1 MPQNIGIEIFA
12 NWQTLVLALGI
23 FVITY
28 IIRLSVQTFWRT
40 WKENR
45 IYNELVL
52 HALPIV
58 IALVVALLAKK
69 YPWPNEALVTS
80 ASARIFYATFVGMA
94 CGIFYGRVRAII
106 GMVNL
111 GVKLPEANDVVP
123 DMPTSDEGA
132 AAKSPEAKKP

>member
-28 IIRLSVQTFWRT
+28 IIRLSIQTFWRT

-45 IYNELVL
+45 VYNELVL

-58 IALVVALLAKK
+58 IALIIAIFAKK
-69 YPWPNEALVTS
+69 YPWPDAALTTS
-80 ASARIFYATFVGMA
+80 ASARIFYSMFIGMA
-94 CGIFYGRVRAII
+94 CGIFYGRVRALI

-111 GVKLPEANDVVP
+111 GVKLPEAKDVVP

-132 AAKSPEAKKP
+132 AAKAPENKP